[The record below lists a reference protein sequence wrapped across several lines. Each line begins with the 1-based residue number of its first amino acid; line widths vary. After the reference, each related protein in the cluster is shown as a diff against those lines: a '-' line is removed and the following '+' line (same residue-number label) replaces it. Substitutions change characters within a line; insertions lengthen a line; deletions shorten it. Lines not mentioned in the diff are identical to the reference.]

1 MDISLMAA
9 DGHPVYLLG
18 LKHLIAAQSNM
29 KLLACCSSAEKLV
42 DALSGQQPDLLMLNI
57 NLPDRDGLEL
67 VRSLKSQT
75 SFNSKV
81 ILVVESLDDEQTIE
95 ALRLD
100 IQGVIL
106 KKMPIRLL
114 IQCIHKVAQGGQ
126 WLEKDSLGHAFEKMI
141 LREAGARRLAT
152 ILTPREVEVMS
163 LVAQGMSNRE
173 IAAKLLLAEGTIKIH
188 IHNIYGKLDINN
200 RVDLTLY
207 AQKRG
212 VV

>member
-1 MDISLMAA
+1 MDISLIAA

-18 LKHLIAAQSNM
+18 LKHLVAAQSNM
-29 KLLACCSSAEKLV
+29 KLLACCGSAGKVLE
-42 DALSGQQPDLLMLNI
+42 ALSGQQPDVLMLNI
-57 NLPDRDGLEL
+57 NLPDMDGLEL
-67 VRSLKSQT
+67 VRNLKNQA
-75 SFNSKV
+75 SFRSKV
-81 ILVVESLDDEQTIE
+81 IVVTEELDDEQTIE

-106 KKMPIRLL
+106 KTMPMRLL

-126 WLEKDSLGHAFEKMI
+126 WLEKDSLGSAFEKML

-152 ILTPREVEVMS
+152 ILTPREIEVMS
-163 LVAQGMSNRE
+163 LVAHGMSNRE
-173 IAAKLLLAEGTIKIH
+173 IAAKLVLAEGTIKIH
-188 IHNIYGKLDINN
+188 IHNIYAKLDINN